1 MKQLLI
7 SRIVATRYLLTACMF
22 PIALAAQNKDSVLT
36 NATLQNV
43 VAYAIKHQPLIEQ
56 ALIDEKITD
65 HSIKARL
72 ADWYPQV
79 NFNYSLQH
87 NFQIQTNI
95 IGGNPVRLGVENTSL
110 LQVMASQQVF
120 NRDVLLAVRS
130 KDDVRLQSR
139 QNTSSSKINVAA
151 NVSKAFYDIIATI
164 QQIKVADENIR
175 RTQNGLN
182 NSYNQYQAGLVDKI
196 DYKRATITLNNIKA
210 LKQSNEQ
217 LLKAKLQ
224 NLKNLMGYPDS
235 TELSLV
241 YDSLQMEKELFYDT
255 LKTPDYQ
262 NRIEY
267 KILETQRRLQENNLK
282 YNKWAYLPNVSA
294 NAAYNMNF
302 LNNSFGKLYGTNYPA
317 SFAALTFGFP
327 IFQGGKR
334 KQNISTAEWQLK
346 RTNWDIV
353 KLKNAVTAE
362 YTSALSAYRSSLAN
376 YLALKENVELAKEV
390 YGVIELQYKNGVKT
404 YLEVITAESDLR
416 SAQINYYNALYQVV
430 SSKIDLQRA
439 LGEIVY

>member
-7 SRIVATRYLLTACMF
+7 SRIVATRFLLFVWLF
-22 PIALAAQNKDSVLT
+22 PVALAAQDKDSVLT
-36 NATLQNV
+36 NATIQNV

-65 HSIKARL
+65 HAIKARL
-72 ADWYPQV
+72 ADWYPQL

-87 NFQIQTNI
+87 NFQVQTNI
-95 IGGNPVRLGVENTSL
+95 IAGNPVRLGVENTSL
-110 LQVMASQQVF
+110 LQVTATQQVF

-139 QNTSSSKINVAA
+139 QNTSGNKINVAA
-151 NVSKAFYDIIATI
+151 NVSKAFYDIIATL

-241 YDSLQMEKELFYDT
+241 YDSLQMERELFYDT

-334 KQNISTAEWQLK
+334 KHNISTAEWQLK

-353 KLKNAVTAE
+353 KLKNAVSAE
-362 YTSALSAYRSSLAN
+362 YTSALSAYRGSLAN

-390 YGVIELQYKNGVKT
+390 YGVIELQYKNGIKT

-416 SAQINYYNALYQVV
+416 SAQINYYNALFQVV
-430 SSKIDLQRA
+430 ASKIDLQRA

>member
-1 MKQLLI
+1 MKRPLIVRLVVPRHLI
-7 SRIVATRYLLTACMF
+7 SACLF
-22 PIALAAQNKDSVLT
+22 PVVLAAQNKDSVLT

-56 ALIDEKITD
+56 ALIDEQITD
-65 HSIKARL
+65 NTVKARL

-87 NFQIQTNI
+87 NFQIQTNV
-95 IGGNPVRLGVENTSL
+95 IGGNPVRLGVANTSL
-110 LQVMASQQVF
+110 LQVLATQQIF
-120 NRDVLLAVRS
+120 NRDVLLALRS

-139 QNTSSSKINVAA
+139 QNTSGNKINVAVS
-151 NVSKAFYDIIATI
+151 VSKQFYDIIATL

-235 TELSLV
+235 AELSLV
-241 YDSLQMEKELFYDT
+241 YDSLQMERELFYDT
-255 LKTPDYQ
+255 LQTPDYR

-267 KILETQRRLQENNLK
+267 RILETQRRLQENNLK

-302 LNNSFGKLYGTNYPA
+302 LNNSFGKLYETNYPA
-317 SFAALTFGFP
+317 SFAAITFGFP

-334 KQNISTAEWQLK
+334 KYNVSTAEWQLK
-346 RTNWDIV
+346 RTDWDIA
-353 KLKNAVTAE
+353 KLKNAVSAE
-362 YTSALSAYRSSLAN
+362 YTSALSGYRSSLAN

-390 YGVIELQYKNGVKT
+390 YGVIELQYRNGVKT

-430 SSKIDLQRA
+430 ASKIDLQKA

>member
-1 MKQLLI
+1 MRRMLI
-7 SRIVATRYLLTACMF
+7 SKRVIARYLLMVCLL
-22 PIALAAQNKDSVLT
+22 PVGLAAQNKDTVLS

-43 VAYAIKHQPLIEQ
+43 IAYAIKHQPLIEQ

-65 HSIKARL
+65 NNVKARL

-87 NFQIQTNI
+87 NFQVQTNI

-110 LQVMASQQVF
+110 LQVQATQQVF
-120 NRDVLLAVRS
+120 NRDVLLALRS

-139 QNTSSSKINVAA
+139 QNTSSGKIGVAVS
-151 NVSKAFYDIIATI
+151 VSKAFYDIIATL

-196 DYKRATITLNNIKA
+196 DYKRATITLNNIRA

-241 YDSLQMEKELFYDT
+241 YDSLQMERELFYDT

-267 KILETQRRLQENNLK
+267 KILETQCRLQENNLK

-294 NAAYNMNF
+294 NAAYNMNY
-302 LNNSFGKLYGTNYPA
+302 LNNSFGKLYQTNYPA

-334 KQNISTAEWQLK
+334 KYNVSTAEWQLK

-353 KLKNAVTAE
+353 KLKNAVSAE
-362 YTSALSAYRSSLAN
+362 YTSALSVYRSSLAN

-390 YGVIELQYKNGVKT
+390 YGVIELQYRNGVKT

-430 SSKIDLQRA
+430 ASKIDLQRA